1 MCDKRH
7 VAATGILAFLRR
19 APGARPALRDFGRR
33 AGQPPGID
41 PEWLIG
47 AGRLVSALFAALAI
61 WLDPTRP
68 ARSLGDA
75 HYVLGAYV
83 AFSLVVTVFPPSK
96 ALASPVHLVSHGID
110 ILALGLLVYLTD
122 ELNSPFFP
130 FLPFIILATTLRWG
144 VWGAVI
150 GALVMEIM
158 LAAIGWRDLRDGESE
173 LNLLIMRA
181 VYFVV
186 AAAMLG
192 YFGAYRDRN
201 SRRLAQLASWSFVP
215 VSSDRRAWLRDMLD
229 HAADLLGAE
238 RLVLVWRPR
247 EGGPATVVL
256 RWAAGFELV
265 DLAARSCPADRR
277 GLRRLLA
284 AIGREDMLDG
294 AAVPRCEP
302 LASTRFLGA
311 LHVIDARHRQEDFAA
326 LAGIIALRIGHELER
341 LALVQLIAGQARD
354 QERARLA
361 RDLHDSVLQDLA
373 AAALRLKAVGARLPP
388 AARSALD
395 DVSALMT
402 QQQRRIR
409 LFVESATMDGV
420 DPAAPLLGALAA
432 LAPRIRDLERQWGCA
447 IGLDVVPA
455 GLTAPQSILRE
466 LSQLVSEAVA
476 NAARHG
482 GATRLDVRLGEQSG
496 RLHMTISDNGA
507 GMAGARDAPAMLP
520 RSLSARVATLNGH
533 LAITRYAPGLALAI
547 EVPLHEAA

>member
-1 MCDKRH
+1 M
-7 VAATGILAFLRR
+7 AATGILAFLRR
-19 APGARPALRDFGRR
+19 APGARIALRDFGRR

-96 ALASPVHLVSHGID
+96 ALASPVHIVSHGID

-122 ELNSPFFP
+122 DLNSPFFP

-150 GALVMEIM
+150 GAVVMEIM
-158 LAAIGWRDLRDGESE
+158 LVAIGWRDLRDGESE

-215 VSSDRRAWLRDMLD
+215 ESSDRRVWLRDMLD

-238 RLVLVWRPR
+238 RLVLVWAPR
-247 EGGPATVVL
+247 AGGPATAAL
-256 RWAAGFELV
+256 RWASGFDMV
-265 DLAARSCPADRR
+265 DLPARAGLADRR
-277 GLRRLLA
+277 GLRRLLSATGHADLLEDA
-284 AIGREDMLDG
+284 AT
-294 AAVPRCEP
+294 PRCEP
-302 LASTRFLGA
+302 LASTRFCGT
-311 LHVIDARHRQEDFAA
+311 LHVIDARYRQEDFAA

-341 LALVQLIAGQARD
+341 LALVQLIAGRARD
-354 QERARLA
+354 QERVRLA

-388 AARSALD
+388 AARDALN

-409 LFVESATMDGV
+409 LFVESATIEGA
-420 DPAAPLLGALAA
+420 DPAGPLLAA
-432 LAPRIRDLERQWGCA
+432 LAPRIGDLERQWGCA
-447 IGLDVVPA
+447 IGLEVVPP

-482 GATRLDVRLGEQSG
+482 GATRLDVRLGQQDG
-496 RLHMTISDNGA
+496 RLHLTISDNGS

-520 RSLSARVATLNGH
+520 RSLSARVATLNGR